1 MRSRA
6 RWGRPG
12 HAGAATTAASIF
24 SAITTTAPTGTWQT
38 DAEFIANDRA
48 TCELPG
54 GSATGSYW
62 LYLSH
67 GRGWRPPPTGGK
79 EGGGVMFTM

>member
-1 MRSRA
+1 MGEA
-6 RWGRPG
+6 RPCRRDGNSNKNALNNNNIKK
-12 HAGAATTAASIF
+12 HTGA
-24 SAITTTAPTGTWQT
+24 WQT

-79 EGGGVMFTM
+79 EGGGVRFTM